1 MTNPSARLAAVLAGF
16 LLWAIPIFGAE
27 AQWVEVK
34 SPHFTLVTDAGER
47 RGREVAIRFEQM
59 RAVFGALFAKSAVNI
74 PVPLQI
80 VAFRNTKELLQF
92 APLWN
97 GKPTDLAGLFLGN
110 SDRNFILLDLSVVDP
125 WAVVFHEYAH
135 LLMSGN
141 LSLHLD
147 PWFEEGFAEYFA
159 TAEVDGK
166 EARIGKV
173 REDTYRTLE
182 RTGLMPTADLFRVQ
196 QHSRTY
202 NESGDRRS
210 GFYAQS
216 AMVVHY
222 IYDNDLFT
230 NLIAYFE
237 LANVNAVPIEEAIQ
251 QAFGKTTAQLD
262 SSIRDYVRQGRYQ
275 YHKMPT
281 PAGITISNYITRN
294 LSVADSSAALA
305 DVHLYSPDY
314 AEKAPEEYQAILKI
328 EPRNALALRGL
339 GYSYLLKRDFEQAGK
354 YFQQAAEANSNDPRV
369 HYYAALLMSRARVL
383 GDVKK
388 IPIMT
393 KELETAIALD
403 PYYADAYSLL
413 SFAYAYAGEAAK
425 GLQTMR
431 KALSLNPGN
440 ETYIFNLAQMYL
452 NNRNPDEAIS
462 IFEGLRTARNPT
474 IATRSSEMMEE
485 AQGMKSAIAAG
496 ENVVIRGLIDT
507 EEESTEQEPADAK
520 PESAPPEKPIERR
533 TESPEPNAQSPKPE
547 LSRESNIQSLW
558 PTNK

>member
-1 MTNPSARLAAVLAGF
+1 
-16 LLWAIPIFGAE
+16 
-27 AQWVEVK
+27 
-34 SPHFTLVTDAGER
+34 
-47 RGREVAIRFEQM
+47 
-59 RAVFGALFAKSAVNI
+59 
-74 PVPLQI
+74 
-80 VAFRNTKELLQF
+80 
-92 APLWN
+92 
-97 GKPTDLAGLFLGN
+97 
-110 SDRNFILLDLSVVDP
+110 
-125 WAVVFHEYAH
+125 
-135 LLMSGN
+135 
-141 LSLHLD
+141 
-147 PWFEEGFAEYFA
+147 
-159 TAEVDGK
+159 
-166 EARIGKV
+166 
-173 REDTYRTLE
+173 
-182 RTGLMPTADLFRVQ
+182 
-196 QHSRTY
+196 
-202 NESGDRRS
+202 
-210 GFYAQS
+210 
-216 AMVVHY
+216 
-222 IYDNDLFT
+222 
-230 NLIAYFE
+230 
-237 LANVNAVPIEEAIQ
+237 
-251 QAFGKTTAQLD
+251 
-262 SSIRDYVRQGRYQ
+262 
-275 YHKMPT
+275 
-281 PAGITISNYITRN
+281 
-294 LSVADSSAALA
+294 
-305 DVHLYSPDY
+305 
-314 AEKAPEEYQAILKI
+314 
-328 EPRNALALRGL
+328 
-339 GYSYLLKRDFEQAGK
+339 LLKRDFEQAGK

>member
-16 LLWAIPIFGAE
+16 LLWAIPSFAGE
-27 AQWVEVK
+27 GPWVEVK
-34 SPHFTLVTDAGER
+34 SPHFTLVTDAGEK

-80 VAFRNTKELLQF
+80 VGFRNTKELLQF

-173 REDTYRTLE
+173 RDDTYRTLE
-182 RTGLMPTADLFRVQ
+182 RTGLMPVADLFRVQ

-202 NESGDRRS
+202 NEKGDRRS

-222 IYDNDLFT
+222 IYDNGLFT

-237 LANVNAVPIEEAIQ
+237 LTNVKAVAIEEAIQ
-251 QAFGKTTAQLD
+251 QAFGKTAAQLD
-262 SSIRDYVRQGRYQ
+262 SSIREYVRQGRYQ
-275 YHKMPT
+275 YHKMPAPSGT
-281 PAGITISNYITRN
+281 TTTNYVSRT
-294 LSVADSSAALA
+294 LSIADSSAVLA

-314 AEKAPEEYQAILKI
+314 ADKAPEEYQAILKI
-328 EPRNALALRGL
+328 EPSNALALRGL
-339 GYSYLLKRDFEQAGK
+339 GYSYLLNRDFEQAGR

-369 HYYAALLMSRARVL
+369 HYYAALLLSRARVL

-403 PYYADAYSLL
+403 PNYADAYSLL

-462 IFEGLRTARNPT
+462 IFESLRSARNPAL
-474 IATRSSEMMEE
+474 ATRSADMIEE

-496 ENVVIRGLIDT
+496 ENVVIRSLIEAED
-507 EEESTEQEPADAK
+507 ESSEPEPAEAK
-520 PESAPPEKPIERR
+520 PENAPPDRPVERR
-533 TESPEPNAQSPKPE
+533 TESPEPKAQSPKSE
-547 LSRESNIQSLW
+547 LSRDSNIQSLW
-558 PTNK
+558 PKNK